1 MTSIFIIAN
10 YPASLLGLEIGQPL
24 EGDVQPVLTLGRDA
38 KSGDCP
44 VLEGREVHAADY
56 FGLFECPLQVVLVA
70 EHKERNSREA
80 LIAEQIVELRPR
92 DVDVCCMGEDLL
104 WS

>member
-1 MTSIFIIAN
+1 MASIFIIAN
-10 YPASLLGLEIGQPL
+10 YRASLLGLEVGKPL
-24 EGDVQPVLTLGRDA
+24 EGDVQPVLTLGRNA

-44 VLEGREVHAADY
+44 VLEGSEVHAADY
-56 FGLFECPLQVVLVA
+56 FGLFECPLQVVLVSQ
-70 EHKERNSREA
+70 HKEGNPRKA

-92 DVDVCCMGEDLL
+92 DVDACCMGEDLL